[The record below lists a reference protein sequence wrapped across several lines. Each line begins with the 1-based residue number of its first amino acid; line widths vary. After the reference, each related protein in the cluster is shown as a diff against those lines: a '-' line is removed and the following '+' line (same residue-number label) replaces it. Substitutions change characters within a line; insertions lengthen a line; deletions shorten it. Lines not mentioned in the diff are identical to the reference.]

1 MKIEYLKRH
10 GQTTLMILVL
20 EAYIPHITGK
30 PDKRASSDQGKVED
44 FVDENGIRT
53 TVEYAMTEEGKKV
66 KV

>member
-1 MKIEYLKRH
+1 
-10 GQTTLMILVL
+10 MILVL

-66 KV
+66 KVWNSTIHGKTLLTIL